1 MADPLYT
8 VALRLA
14 PVFAHVAGASE
25 DDGIDPVVRPSD
37 HADAQVNGALSL
49 AKRLNEKPR
58 DLAVRMMEHASEV
71 GALADVVESF
81 EIAGPGFVNLTFRN
95 DFLSSELSKVS
106 GDDRLGVRGAP
117 LTRIVT
123 IDYSAP
129 NVAKEMHVGHLRSTV
144 IGDALVRMLTSV
156 GHTVIRE
163 NHIGDWGTP
172 FGMLI
177 EHLIDL
183 GEDTAAHELGVGD
196 LDGFYKEARR
206 KFEGDDAFKERARQR
221 VVLLQGG
228 DEETLRLWTT
238 LVKESTNYFNHV
250 YQLLDVLLTD
260 DDLMGESAY
269 NHLLTTVV
277 DRLRTS
283 GMLVTSDGAEVVFP
297 DGFTNRDNEP
307 LPLIIRKGDGGY
319 NYATTDLA
327 CVIDRVE
334 RLSASLMLYVVG
346 APQAQHLQMVESVAR
361 AAGWMPDKAEM
372 VHVAFGSV
380 LGSDRKMLKSRAGDT
395 VKLAALLEEAVERA
409 DKAIVE
415 KNPAMPE
422 DQRREVAQMIGIG
435 AVKYSDLSTDR
446 IKDYVFDWDRML
458 SFDGNTAP
466 YLQYAHARICSIFRR
481 ADIDRSTFK
490 GVTPVIEQPQERA
503 LALRILQFD
512 SAVWDALDKY
522 SPHKMCTYLY
532 ELASDFTAFYE
543 HCPVL
548 KADSE
553 KIRQSRLALCDITA
567 RVMQAGLLMLGIRAP
582 EQM

>member
-8 VALRLA
+8 VASRMA
-14 PVFAHVAGASE
+14 PVFAQVAGAHTG
-25 DDGIDPVVRPSD
+25 DVDPVVRPSD
-37 HADAQVNGALSL
+37 HADAQVNGALAL
-49 AKRLNEKPR
+49 AKQLGEKPR
-58 DLAVRMMEHASEV
+58 DLATRIMEFVETQSV
-71 GALADVVESF
+71 LADVIDTF
-81 EIAGPGFVNLTFRN
+81 EIAGPGFVNLSFRN
-95 DFLSSELSKVS
+95 DFLASELLKVS
-106 GDDRLGVRGAP
+106 GDHHLGVRRAP
-117 LTRIVT
+117 EPFTVT

-144 IGDALVRMLTSV
+144 IGDALVRMLTAV
-156 GHTVIRE
+156 GHTIVRE

-228 DEETLRLWTT
+228 DEETLRLWKT

-250 YQLLDVLLTD
+250 YRLLDVLLTD
-260 DDLMGESAY
+260 DDLMGESVY
-269 NHLLTTVV
+269 NDLLTTVV
-277 DRLRTS
+277 ERLQTS

-297 DGFTNRDNEP
+297 DGFTNRENEP

-334 RLSASLMLYVVG
+334 RIGASLMLYVVG
-346 APQAQHLQMVESVAR
+346 APQAQHLQMVEAVAR
-361 AAGWMPDKAEM
+361 AAGWMPQNTQM

-409 DKAIVE
+409 DNAIIE

-422 DQRREVAQMIGIG
+422 TQRREVAQMIGIG
-435 AVKYSDLSTDR
+435 AVKYADLSTDR

-481 ADIDRSTFK
+481 ADLDRQAFRD
-490 GVTPVIEQPQERA
+490 VMPVIEQVQERA
-503 LALRILQFD
+503 LALRLLQFD

-522 SPHKMCTYLY
+522 SPHRLCTYLY
-532 ELASDFTAFYE
+532 DLASDFTAFYE

-548 KADSE
+548 KAE
-553 KIRQSRLALCDITA
+553 TEEIRRSRLALCDITA
-567 RVMQAGLLMLGIRAP
+567 RVMNAGLGMLGIRAP

>member
-8 VALRLA
+8 IASRIA
-14 PVFAHVAGASE
+14 PVFAQVAGA
-25 DDGIDPVVRPSD
+25 DTGDVDPVVRPSD
-37 HADAQVNGALSL
+37 HADAQVNGALAL
-49 AKRLNEKPR
+49 AKQLGEKPR
-58 DLAVRMMEHASEV
+58 DLATRIMEQAASQGV
-71 GALADVVESF
+71 LTDVVESF
-81 EIAGPGFVNLTFRN
+81 EIAGPGFVNLVFRN
-95 DFLSSELSKVS
+95 DFLASELQKVS
-106 GDDRLGVRGAP
+106 TDNQLGVRRAQQP
-117 LTRIVT
+117 VTAT

-144 IGDALVRMLTSV
+144 IGDALVRMLTAV
-156 GHTVIRE
+156 GHTVVRE

-177 EHLIDL
+177 EHLVDL

-196 LDGFYKEARR
+196 LDGFYKDARR
-206 KFEGDDAFKERARQR
+206 KFEENDAFKERARQR
-221 VVLLQGG
+221 VVLLQSG

-250 YQLLDVLLTD
+250 YRLLDVLLTD

-269 NHLLTTVV
+269 NDLLATVV
-277 DRLRTS
+277 TRLQTS
-283 GMLVTSDGAEVVFP
+283 GMLVTSEGAEVVFP
-297 DGFTNRDNEP
+297 DGFSNRENEP

-334 RLSASLMLYVVG
+334 RIGASLMLYVVG
-346 APQAQHLQMVESVAR
+346 APQAQHLQMVEAVAR
-361 AAGWMPDKAEM
+361 AAGWMPRNTEM

-409 DKAIVE
+409 DNAIIE
-415 KNPAMPE
+415 KNPGMP
-422 DQRREVAQMIGIG
+422 DTQRKEVAQMIGIG
-435 AVKYSDLSTDR
+435 AVKYADLSTDR

-481 ADIDRSTFK
+481 ADLDRQTFRT
-490 GVTPVIEQPQERA
+490 VTPVIEEPQERA
-503 LALRILQFD
+503 LAMRLLQFD

-522 SPHKMCTYLY
+522 SPHRLCTYLY
-532 ELASDFTAFYE
+532 DLASDFTAFYE

-553 KIRQSRLALCDITA
+553 EIRQSRLALCDITA
-567 RVMQAGLLMLGIRAP
+567 RVMNAGLDMLGIRAP